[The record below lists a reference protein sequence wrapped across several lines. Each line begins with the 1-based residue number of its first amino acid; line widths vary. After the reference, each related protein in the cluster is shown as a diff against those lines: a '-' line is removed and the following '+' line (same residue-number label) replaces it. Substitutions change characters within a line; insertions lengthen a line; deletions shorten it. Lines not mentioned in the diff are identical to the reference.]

1 MDILDNL
8 KDEHLKNEDLIKVT
22 VIKPDFIKEEIDK
35 YREKIG
41 NIVKEVIQQP
51 IIQKH
56 QIILQEM
63 AKFEKSFRDRE
74 IVHEK
79 ETLEILKEFEHDK
92 KIVFRNWERQQPNQD
107 GKKDE
112 KELAKILEKTNEL
125 KNKLMDVEI

>member
-41 NIVKEVIQQP
+41 NIVKEIIQQP

-63 AKFEKSFRDRE
+63 AKFEKSFRERE

-92 KIVFRNWERQQPNQD
+92 KIVFRNWERQQPN
-107 GKKDE
+107 
-112 KELAKILEKTNEL
+112 N
-125 KNKLMDVEI
+125 